1 MKSTIH
7 FFGDSF
13 TEGYSLKKTDYI
25 WPKLISKGLG
35 YKYKNYAQGA
45 STPLFIIHQLIKSLT
60 SVKKGDTVI
69 VLETI
74 PDRVELHSNELD
86 LVVPITNGALTEAL
100 EGNIDYKYFNSISEV
115 KTAFEFIYDHRYK
128 KLGTFAKYY
137 SGIYK
142 DFGNYFKSINVE
154 YILISYMLPFGNI
167 EHGGKFETNRGLSKG
182 KNNDAHFTLRGHWD
196 FAKYVSDEYFN
207 GKVDLPEK
215 PKRANYII

>member
-1 MKSTIH
+1 MKPTVH

-13 TEGYSLKKTDYI
+13 THGHALSKSPSI
-25 WPKLISKGLG
+25 WPKLISKGLDH
-35 YKYKNYAQGA
+35 KYKNYAQGA
-45 STPLFIIHQLIKSLT
+45 STPLFIIHQLIKGLT

-74 PDRVELHSNELD
+74 PDRVELHSNKLD
-86 LVVPITNGALTEAL
+86 LVVPITNGTLTEAL
-100 EGNIDYKYFNSISEV
+100 EGNIDYNYFNSESEV

-128 KLGTFAKYY
+128 KLGTFSKYY

-142 DFGNYFKSINVE
+142 DFGNYFKSIGVE

-167 EHGGKFETNRGLSKG
+167 EHGGKFETNRVLSKG
-182 KNNDAHFTLRGHWD
+182 KSNDAHFTLKGHWQ

-207 GKVDLPEK
+207 GEVKLPEI
-215 PKRANYII
+215 PKKANYII